1 MLFFVCHF
9 SLIFDE
15 WAVEK
20 LKYGHKYLFLSGV
33 EKNYNINLKIYYR
46 KNYIRVRN
54 RVEKFL
60 KVYLTL

>member
-20 LKYGHKYLFLSGV
+20 LKYGHKYLFLSGE
-33 EKNYNINLKIYYR
+33 EKI
-46 KNYIRVRN
+46 
-54 RVEKFL
+54 
-60 KVYLTL
+60 TT